1 MKKLVL
7 ISEDKSFAEKI
18 KEHLEFGEE
27 FKIYYLEYD
36 EKEKVEEVFPSLILL
51 DISPETAKEGMEV
64 LEFLKTVKLSDKVPI
79 IVISPQEDPD
89 FLYRILKEGA
99 DDFIKK
105 TDDLNFIKERI
116 KEILKMKGVI

>member
-1 MKKLVL
+1 MKNLVL
-7 ISEDKSFAEKI
+7 LSEDKNFAEKI
-18 KEHLEFGEE
+18 KEHVEFGEE
-27 FKIYYLEYD
+27 FKIHYLRHD
-36 EKEKVEEVFPSLILL
+36 EKEKVEEIFPSLILL
-51 DISPETAKEGMEV
+51 DISPEAVKEGMEV
-64 LEFLKTVKLSDKVPI
+64 LEFLKIVKQGEKIPI

-105 TDDLNFIKERI
+105 TDDLGFIKQRI